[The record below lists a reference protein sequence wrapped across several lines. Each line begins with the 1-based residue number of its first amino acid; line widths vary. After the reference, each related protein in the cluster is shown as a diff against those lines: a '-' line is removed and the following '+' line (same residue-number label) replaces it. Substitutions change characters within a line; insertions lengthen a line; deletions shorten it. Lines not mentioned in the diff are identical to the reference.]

1 MKISF
6 VIPCYRSEHTLG
18 KVMTSLNHVMSQR
31 QDYDYEVILIN
42 DCSPDNVGE
51 VIKRMAQEDGR
62 ITGIELARNYGQHAA
77 TMAGYR
83 ACTGDIVVTLDDDGE
98 SPVHDTFKLVD
109 KILEGEDI
117 VQAKYP
123 VERKSFFRKLGT
135 IMNNA
140 MMSSLIG
147 KPKEL
152 VISNFSAMRKFVINE
167 ICKYNSP
174 YTYIAGMFFHSTK
187 HIVNVE
193 LERPSRLEGESSYSL
208 AKLLKLW
215 INGVLSYSEKP
226 LRISTI
232 TGFICAGLGFLLG
245 VITLVRCCIVPGSQ
259 SAYNFLMTALLFVGG
274 IIMIELGLIG
284 EYVGRSY
291 VTLNRIPQY
300 VIRDVYHF
308 EKKVQNEHVEENTEK
323 ALSC

>member
-18 KVMTSLNHVMSQR
+18 RVMSSLKDVINQR
-31 QDYDYEVILIN
+31 PDYDYEIILIN
-42 DCSPDNVGE
+42 DCSPDGVGE
-51 VIKRMAQEDGR
+51 VIKKMAFEDSR

-123 VERKSFFRKLGT
+123 AERKSVFRKLGT
-135 IMNNA
+135 VMNNA
-140 MMSSLIG
+140 MMSALIG

-152 VISNFSAMRKFVINE
+152 VISNFSAMRKFVIDE

-193 LERPSRLEGESSYSL
+193 LERPARLEGESGYSL
-208 AKLLKLW
+208 GKLLKLW
-215 INGVLSYSEKP
+215 INGLLSYSEKP
-226 LRISTI
+226 LRISAI
-232 TGFICAGLGFLLG
+232 LGFVCLKEAVDISKICG
-245 VITLVRCCIVPGSQ
+245 
-259 SAYNFLMTALLFVGG
+259 LLFVLLS
-274 IIMIELGLIG
+274 IVI
-284 EYVGRSY
+284 
-291 VTLNRIPQY
+291 LNT
-300 VIRDVYHF
+300 HF
-308 EKKVQNEHVEENTEK
+308 SVSFGHHGHHSGHHKV
-323 ALSC
+323 